1 MSWGNINRRKG
12 ILNERKVL
20 RAIKTFPKVGEYYEV
35 SYVTLANKTGIARGS
50 ISYIIKRLERKNLIE
65 VKESFALFGSMLKKG
80 IKILEEANESLA

>member
-1 MSWGNINRRKG
+1 MKTREKAAINEK
-12 ILNERKVL
+12 LVL
-20 RAIKTFPKVGEYYEV
+20 EAIKTFPKVGEYYEV

-65 VKESFALFGSMLKKG
+65 VKESFAMFGSMLKKG